1 MPLNMKFERGTEEMV
16 FFSSPFAIILSQIYT
31 QQTLLITN
39 VYLHKY
45 KMTLPSVPL
54 REASNAVALFIK
66 PKRLTRA
73 MV

>member
-1 MPLNMKFERGTEEMV
+1 MV
-16 FFSSPFAIILSQIYT
+16 FFSSPFAIIVSQIYT
-31 QQTLLITN
+31 QQTFLITN
-39 VYLHKY
+39 AYLHKY

-73 MV
+73 MM